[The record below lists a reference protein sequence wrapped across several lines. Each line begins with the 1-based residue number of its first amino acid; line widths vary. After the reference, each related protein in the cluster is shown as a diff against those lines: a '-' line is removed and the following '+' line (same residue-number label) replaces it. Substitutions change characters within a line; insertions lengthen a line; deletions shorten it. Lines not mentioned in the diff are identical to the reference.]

1 MQRVAI
7 SLEGDMKIKEI
18 KFTPK
23 DNKLILRDDNCY
35 LELSQEFM
43 YWLSEHAG
51 EGFVE
56 GIKSGELAIETIES
70 YESANQLRLDLEKMD
85 FFVFDITI
93 QGRRFVGEGIVKAF
107 RFHVLSKDKLLL
119 GQDII
124 CRNVFELI

>member
-1 MQRVAI
+1 
-7 SLEGDMKIKEI
+7 MKIKEI

-23 DNKLILRDDNCY
+23 DNKLILKDDNCY

-43 YWLSEHAG
+43 YWLSEHDG

-70 YESANQLRLDLEKMD
+70 YESANQLRLDFEKMD

-107 RFHVLSKDKLLL
+107 RFQALSKDKLLL